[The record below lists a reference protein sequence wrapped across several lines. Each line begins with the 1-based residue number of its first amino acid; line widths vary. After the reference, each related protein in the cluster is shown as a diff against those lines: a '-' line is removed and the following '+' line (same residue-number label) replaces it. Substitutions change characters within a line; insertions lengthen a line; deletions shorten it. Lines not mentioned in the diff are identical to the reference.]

1 MISGEWVAMTTSKL
15 LSLVISFKSLMN
27 EFCQEIWSDTSGSSI
42 KIKELAGLYPFRKE
56 KNWVKKHYFEGSQ
69 AIKIYAIT
77 TRVPGL
83 NIRFFLWI

>member
-1 MISGEWVAMTTSKL
+1 MKSEKRKAKSEKRKVG
-15 LSLVISFKSLMN
+15 SFLAFGAGWN
-27 EFCQEIWSDTSGSSI
+27 
-42 KIKELAGLYPFRKE
+42 LAGLYPFRKE

>member
-1 MISGEWVAMTTSKL
+1 MPKL
-15 LSLVISFKSLMN
+15 GFSPLKR
-27 EFCQEIWSDTSGSSI
+27 
-42 KIKELAGLYPFRKE
+42 KELGE
-56 KNWVKKHYFEGSQ
+56 KHYFEGSQ

>member
-1 MISGEWVAMTTSKL
+1 MA
-15 LSLVISFKSLMN
+15 N
-27 EFCQEIWSDTSGSSI
+27 RYDT
-42 KIKELAGLYPFRKE
+42 LAGLYPFRKE